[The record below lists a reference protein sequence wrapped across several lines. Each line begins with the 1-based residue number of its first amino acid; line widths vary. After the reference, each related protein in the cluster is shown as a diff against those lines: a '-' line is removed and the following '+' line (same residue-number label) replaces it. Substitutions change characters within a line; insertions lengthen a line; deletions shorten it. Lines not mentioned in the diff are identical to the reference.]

1 MKSIGPFSDSFN
13 CFIKLDRLFIAPE
26 HFIRLPLDSQLQVVN
41 DFFLDSLVI
50 ILVCQLLDQPP
61 ELTLFLANINAV
73 SVKVVVLL
81 LPQHAVKLDIEISN
95 DSRNLQV
102 PFFYQFISFIEAIS
116 KKELLLN

>member
-13 CFIKLDRLFIAPE
+13 CFIQLDRLFIAPE